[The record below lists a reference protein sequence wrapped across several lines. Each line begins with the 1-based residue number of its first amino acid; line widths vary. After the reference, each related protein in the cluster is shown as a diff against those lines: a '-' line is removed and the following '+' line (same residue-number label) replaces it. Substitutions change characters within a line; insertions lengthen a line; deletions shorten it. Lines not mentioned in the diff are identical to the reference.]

1 VQLVGGFMVSEMQF
15 ALSPKPSMQHRLV
28 IVFMVACFALA
39 TWLTPH
45 LSWYEHIGSPQF
57 EQVVPKNFGDWIEV
71 TEANN
76 STVVNPEVQ
85 EAVNNLYTQVV
96 SRVYEQKST
105 GRRIILSLAY
115 GDNQTFSKQLHRPE
129 SCYSSQGFK
138 ISNLYEEKINA
149 INRPLMVNRMSA
161 NIGSRVEQVTY
172 WIRIGD
178 RLISGPP
185 TALNMARL
193 KMGLKG
199 YITDGLLFRVSEL
212 SDDSK
217 LSYLFQDQFINDFLS
232 AFGPEQKAM
241 MIGSLAI

>member
-1 VQLVGGFMVSEMQF
+1 MIGNMRIVLT
-15 ALSPKPSMQHRLV
+15 PKPNMQNCLV
-28 IVFMVACFALA
+28 VIFMATCFAL
-39 TWLTPH
+39 TTLLTPR

-96 SRVYEQKST
+96 SRVYEQKTT

-138 ISNLYEEKINA
+138 INNLYEENINV
-149 INRPLMVNRMSA
+149 INRPMMVNRMNA

-178 RLISGPP
+178 RVISGPP
-185 TALNMARL
+185 TALNLARL
-193 KMGLKG
+193 EMGLKG
-199 YITDGLLFRVSEL
+199 YVTDGLLFRVSEL
-212 SDDSK
+212 TEDDN
-217 LSYLFQDQFINDFLS
+217 LSHPFQDQFINDFLHALS
-232 AFGPEQKAM
+232 PNQQDM
-241 MIGSLAI
+241 LIGTSNI

>member
-1 VQLVGGFMVSEMQF
+1 MVSEMRF
-15 ALSPKPSMQHRLV
+15 SLSPKPNLQHWLV
-28 IVFMVACFALA
+28 VIFMATCFALA
-39 TWLTPH
+39 TWFTPH

-71 TEANN
+71 TDANS

-138 ISNLYEEKINA
+138 INNLYEEKIHTTG
-149 INRPLMVNRMSA
+149 RPVMVNRMSA
-161 NIGSRVEQVTY
+161 YIGSRVEQVTY

-178 RLISGPP
+178 RVISGPP
-185 TALNMARL
+185 TALNIARL
-193 KMGLKG
+193 EMGLKG
-199 YITDGLLFRVSEL
+199 YVTDGLLFRVSEI
-212 SDDSK
+212 SENDK
-217 LSYLFQDQFINDFLS
+217 LSHPLHDQFINDFLHALS
-232 AFGPEQKAM
+232 SNQQAM
-241 MIGSLAI
+241 MIGPSTI

>member
-1 VQLVGGFMVSEMQF
+1 MVSEMQII
-15 ALSPKPSMQHRLV
+15 LSPKPNMQHWLV
-28 IVFMVACFALA
+28 AIFMATCLGLA

-71 TEANN
+71 TESSN

-85 EAVNNLYTQVV
+85 ETVNNLYTQVV
-96 SRVYEQKST
+96 SRVYEQKTT

-138 ISNLYEEKINA
+138 INNLYEEKINTTDKSV
-149 INRPLMVNRMSA
+149 IVNRMEA
-161 NIGSRVEQVTY
+161 NIGPRTEKVTY

-178 RLISGPP
+178 GVISGPP
-185 TALNMARL
+185 TALNIARL
-193 KMGLKG
+193 EMGLKG

-217 LSYLFQDQFINDFLS
+217 LSYQFQDQFINDFLRVL
-232 AFGPEQKAM
+232 GPEQRAM
-241 MIGSLAI
+241 MIGPLAI

>member
-1 VQLVGGFMVSEMQF
+1 MPSKTLFV
-15 ALSPKPSMQHRLV
+15 LSRKPNMQHWLV
-28 IVFMVACFALA
+28 IIFMATCFALT

-45 LSWYEHIGSPQF
+45 LSWYQHIGSPQF

-96 SRVYEQKST
+96 SRVYEQKTT

-138 ISNLYEEKINA
+138 INNLYEEKINV
-149 INRPLMVNRMSA
+149 INRPMLVNRMNA

-178 RLISGPP
+178 RVISGPS
-185 TALNMARL
+185 TALNLARL
-193 KMGLKG
+193 EMGLKG
-199 YITDGLLFRVSEL
+199 YVTDGLLFRVSEL
-212 SDDSK
+212 TEDDN
-217 LSYLFQDQFINDFLS
+217 LSHPFQDQFINDFLHALS
-232 AFGPEQKAM
+232 PNQQAM
-241 MIGSLAI
+241 LIGSLNI